1 MQPVKH
7 SRIRPAWSAALLVAT
22 VLVTAAVTAAL
33 FNGWFRSYLPVTLTA
48 DRSGLVM
55 EPGGK
60 VKMRGLAVGH
70 VTDVR
75 PAAGG
80 TATMTLAID
89 PEYVR
94 YIPANVAAQIN
105 ATTAFGAKYVD
116 LIYPSDPSPERIAAR
131 QTLRSSDT
139 TSEVN
144 TVFENIVGLLDKVDP
159 AKLNAT
165 LSAIAEGVRGQ
176 GEAIGRATTD
186 ANEVLLAINPRS
198 ETIRTDLRALRD
210 FSNTYGAAAGDLLTA
225 LDVLSTT
232 STTVSDRADDIDALL
247 VNVIGFAD
255 SGTQLLGTAK
265 DDLVRTVHA
274 LQPTTSMLFEHH
286 PALTCTLLGAQWFID
301 NGGAQAEGG
310 NGYSIVLDAS
320 LAWGQDPYGYPENL
334 PIVGAKGGP
343 GGKPGCGSL
352 PDPSKQFPV
361 RQLVT
366 NTGWGTG
373 NDIRVNPGIGFPGWA
388 NYFPVTRAVPEPPS
402 VRNLDGT
409 APAPVPYPG
418 GPPHGAPQYAPDGSP
433 LYPGLPPAPPPGAP
447 RAPGPTPGSEAF
459 EAPFPMAT
467 PPTPQS
473 ARPTM
478 PTGASSP

>member
-1 MQPVKH
+1 MLPVKNL
-7 SRIRPAWSAALLVAT
+7 RIRPAWSAGLLVAALVAVAVAT
-22 VLVTAAVTAAL
+22 VAL
-33 FNGWFRSYLPVTLTA
+33 FNGWLRSYVLVTLTA

-75 PAAGG
+75 SATGG
-80 TATMTLAID
+80 TAVMTLAID

-116 LIYPSDPSPERIAAR
+116 LIYPSEPSPERITAH

-144 TVFENIVGLLDKVDP
+144 TVFENIVGLLDKIDP

-176 GEAIGRATTD
+176 GEAIGQATSD
-186 ANEVLLAINPRS
+186 ANQVLLALNPRS
-198 ETIRTDLRALRD
+198 ETIRTDLHAVRD
-210 FSNTYGAAAGDLLTA
+210 FATTYGAAAGDLLTA
-225 LDVLSTT
+225 LDALSTT
-232 STTVSDRADDIDALL
+232 STTVSERAGDVDALL
-247 VNVIGFAD
+247 VNVLGFAD
-255 SGTQLLGTAK
+255 SGTQLLGTAT
-265 DDLVRTVHA
+265 DDLVRTVDA
-274 LQPTTSMLFEHH
+274 LQPTTSLLFEHH

-310 NGYSIVLDAS
+310 NGYSIILDSS
-320 LAWGQDPYGYPENL
+320 LAWGQDQYRYPDNL

-373 NDIRVNPGIGFPGWA
+373 NDIRINPGIGFPGWA

-402 VRNLDGT
+402 IRDLEGP

-418 GPPHGAPQYAPDGSP
+418 GPPYGAPQYAADGSP

-459 EAPFPMAT
+459 EAPFPMGT
-467 PPTPQS
+467 PPTPQKT
-473 ARPTM
+473 APT
-478 PTGASSP
+478 PPIGASSP

>member
-1 MQPVKH
+1 MLPVKN
-7 SRIRPAWSAALLVAT
+7 SRIRPAWSAGLLVAALVAVAVAT
-22 VLVTAAVTAAL
+22 VAL
-33 FNGWFRSYLPVTLTA
+33 FNGWLRSYVLVTLTA

-75 PAAGG
+75 SATGG
-80 TATMTLAID
+80 TAVMTLAID

-116 LIYPSDPSPERIAAR
+116 LIYPSDPSPERITAH

-144 TVFENIVGLLDKVDP
+144 TVFENIVGLLDKIDP

-176 GEAIGRATTD
+176 GEAIGQATSD
-186 ANEVLLAINPRS
+186 ANQVLLALNPRS
-198 ETIRTDLRALRD
+198 ETIRTDLHAVRD
-210 FSNTYGAAAGDLLTA
+210 FATTYGAAAGDLLTA
-225 LDVLSTT
+225 LDALSTT
-232 STTVSDRADDIDALL
+232 STTVSERAGDVDALL
-247 VNVIGFAD
+247 VNVLGFAD

-265 DDLVRTVHA
+265 DDLVRTVDV
-274 LQPTTSMLFEHH
+274 LQPTTSLLFEHH

-310 NGYSIVLDAS
+310 NGYSIILDSS
-320 LAWGQDPYGYPENL
+320 LAWGQDQYRYPDNL

-373 NDIRVNPGIGFPGWA
+373 NDIRINPGIGFPGWA

-402 VRNLDGT
+402 IRDLEGP

-418 GPPHGAPQYAPDGSP
+418 GPPYGAPQYAADGSP

-459 EAPFPMAT
+459 EAPFPMGT
-467 PPTPQS
+467 PPTPQKT
-473 ARPTM
+473 APT
-478 PTGASSP
+478 PPIGASSP